1 MAHTL
6 VKAVIASHVIEL
18 IAEKY
23 KLSIEGATDLFYM
36 SDTIKLLSDD
46 ETGLYGESFLYVF
59 SLFVEEM
66 NTKKM
71 IDK

>member
-6 VKAVIASHVIEL
+6 VKAVITAHVIDL

-23 KLSIEGATDLFYM
+23 KLSIERATDLFYL
-36 SDTIKLLSDD
+36 SDTINLLADD

-59 SLFVEEM
+59 SLFEEEM
-66 NTKKM
+66 KSLNKY
-71 IDK
+71 

>member
-59 SLFVEEM
+59 SLFVEEI
-66 NTKKM
+66 NSKK
-71 IDK
+71 

>member
-66 NTKKM
+66 NAKK
-71 IDK
+71 

>member
-1 MAHTL
+1 MKHTL
-6 VKAVIASHVIEL
+6 VKIVITSHVIEY

-23 KLSIEGATDLFYM
+23 KLTIDEARDLFYN
-36 SDTIKLLSDD
+36 SETIKLLSDD

-66 NTKKM
+66 NTKK
-71 IDK
+71 

>member
-66 NTKKM
+66 NSKK
-71 IDK
+71 

>member
-1 MAHTL
+1 MEHTL
-6 VKAVIASHVIEL
+6 VKIVISSHVIEY

-23 KLSIEGATDLFYM
+23 KLTIDESRDLFYN
-36 SDTIKLLSDD
+36 SETVKLLADD

-66 NTKKM
+66 NTKK
-71 IDK
+71 D

>member
-66 NTKKM
+66 NTKK
-71 IDK
+71 